1 MRNASLMFFRTQE
14 KCSHCFHLKI
24 MLTIIAVIYRGDCS
38 CNQYYTGE
46 TDRNAKVK
54 LNEHEDK
61 KTATLNQLSI

>member
-1 MRNASLMFFRTQE
+1 MQSLFPF
-14 KCSHCFHLKI
+14 KDNVDHYSC
-24 MLTIIAVIYRGDCS
+24 VIYRGDCS